1 MVRKPRRARDG
12 AAARDGPRQSPGPGW
27 FATIHE
33 RWWAGPP
40 HPVARALGEGDE
52 VAGFTV
58 LETPGHSRGHIS
70 LWREADRV
78 LIVGDVLTNA
88 QPLTGLSGLHEPP
101 GLFTAD
107 RERNRGSARRLAAL
121 EPRVA
126 CFGHGPPW
134 RDPARLSAF
143 VDRLPGG

>member
-1 MVRKPRRARDG
+1 MEQLHGMALANPQV
-12 AAARDGPRQSPGPGW
+12 PGW

-40 HPVARALGEGDE
+40 HPVGRALGEGDE
-52 VAGFTV
+52 VADFTV

-126 CFGHGPPW
+126 CFGHGPPL